1 MRARKKI
8 SNLLLKNYLIS
19 SLIMFFIFLVFFFG
33 TIAMW
38 VTLYFPINMMMSSED
53 SKLVAE
59 NIISKEYKEIDVEE
73 ILKVNGWIEILDKDL
88 KVVHTK
94 GKAEV
99 KRSQYSRD
107 ELDKMLIKMSAQDMF
122 TQEKF
127 IYSIAYDKENDFYL
141 LVYLPN
147 DKYFNNGI
155 KKSPVFI
162 SVRLFFIT
170 AILLYIIIF
179 TIIMII
185 YAKLTSRNLT
195 KPLKELMNG
204 VKSISKGDYSARINV
219 RSRNEFGNLGYAFN
233 LMVEKIEEERKLK
246 EKSEENRRRLIMDIS
261 HDLKNPLVSIRGYSN
276 LLVNNHNLDE
286 EERIKYLN
294 IIEKNSIRINDL
306 ITDLFELSKFES
318 IDFELSLKKENICE
332 FLRELIAIYIPT
344 MEEKNIEYN
353 FAIPEKAIYAN
364 FDYYSLDRAIGNLI
378 SNSIRYNPPNTK
390 LNIEVEEFENIV
402 KIVVQDNGIGIPKDL
417 SEDIFNPFVRVDTSR
432 NSRSGGTGL
441 GLTITKTIVEKHG
454 GRVYLESDI
463 DKGCKFTIVLNK

>member
-59 NIISKEYKEIDVEE
+59 NIISKDYKNINIEE

-88 KVVHTK
+88 KVVYTK

-107 ELDKMLIKMSAQDMF
+107 ELNKMLIKMSAQDMF

-127 IYSIAYDKENDFYL
+127 IYSIAYDEDKDFYL

-147 DKYFNNGI
+147 DKYFNSGI
-155 KKSPVFI
+155 KKAPVFI

-219 RSRNEFGNLGYAFN
+219 RSKNEFGNLGYAFN

-332 FLRELIAIYIPT
+332 FLRELIAIYIPS

-353 FAIPEKAIYAN
+353 FVIPEKAIYAN

-378 SNSIRYNPPNTK
+378 SNSIRYNPSHTK

-463 DKGCKFTIVLNK
+463 HKGCKFTIVLNK

>member
-38 VTLYFPINMMMSSED
+38 VTLYFPINMMMISED

-59 NIISKEYKEIDVEE
+59 NIISKDYKDINIEE
-73 ILKVNGWIEILDKDL
+73 ILKVNGWIEVLDKDL
-88 KVVHTK
+88 KVIYTK
-94 GKAEV
+94 GEMEV

-107 ELDKMLIKMSAQDMF
+107 ELNKMLIKMSSQDMF

-127 IYSIAYDKENDFYL
+127 IYSIAYDKDKDFYL

-147 DKYFNNGI
+147 DKHFNDRI
-155 KKSPVFI
+155 KKPPVFV
-162 SVRLFFIT
+162 SVRVFFIM
-170 AILLYIIIF
+170 AISLYIIIF

-195 KPLKELMNG
+195 KPLKALMDG
-204 VKSISKGDYSARINV
+204 VKAIARGDYSARINV
-219 RSRNEFGNLGYAFN
+219 KSKNEFGELGDAFN
-233 LMVEKIEEERKLK
+233 LMVEKIEEERTLK

-276 LLVNNHNLDE
+276 LLVNNHNLDD

-294 IIEKNSIRINDL
+294 VIEKNSIRVNDL
-306 ITDLFELSKFES
+306 ITDLFELSKFDS
-318 IDFELSLKKENICE
+318 IDFQLDLKKENICE
-332 FLRELIAIYIPT
+332 FLRELIAVYIPS

-353 FAIPEKAIYAN
+353 FLIPEKPIYAN

-378 SNSIRYNPPNTK
+378 SNSIRYNPPHTK
-390 LNIEVEEFENIV
+390 LNIEVEEFENMV
-402 KIVVQDNGIGIPKDL
+402 KIVVKDDGIGIPKNL

-432 NSRSGGTGL
+432 NSKSGGTGL

-454 GRVYLESDI
+454 GRVYLKSDI
-463 DKGCKFTIVLNK
+463 NKGCKFTIILNK